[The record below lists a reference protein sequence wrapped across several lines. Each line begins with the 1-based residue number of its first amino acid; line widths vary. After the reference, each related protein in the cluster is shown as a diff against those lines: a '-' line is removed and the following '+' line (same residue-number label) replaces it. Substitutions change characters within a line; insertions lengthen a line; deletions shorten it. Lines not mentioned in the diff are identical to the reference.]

1 MIAKQS
7 ALVDDLNGQI
17 ESLKQVNSQLDY
29 TWGEKY
35 REMNDVN
42 EKEFDKMQRGLK
54 SLLDRER
61 RENTEKVNK
70 MLSEFK
76 TDM

>member
-70 MLSEFK
+70 MQSEFK